1 MWRAFGV
8 SNIICGVLWN
18 DFALTFQIV
27 LLLAL
32 VLMHLVV
39 IGASGPRPLSMG
51 VRAAKGDQVYL
62 KSAEWRVLVSMEVPS
77 SDVDQQLDALNVRIQ
92 DSQLPGNFKVAFAV
106 RLDNLKS
113 RPVNF
118 RWRSTEGLTR
128 RKRGILNFVGEI
140 GQQLFGLA
148 TEKEVEELRLYIQKS
163 QQSQEALYIDIQN
176 LVAVVNDSVSAI
188 NVNSRNIQRLQTSLV
203 RAVEGTTLRLTIHE
217 AIGDLERAAYHR
229 DRQEDRWARARAT
242 LEQFTLTEEIFLPDY
257 LRQILRGEG
266 TKLPLEWYY

>member
-1 MWRAFGV
+1 MHFGV
-8 SNIICGVLWN
+8 FNTIRGVLWN
-18 DFALTFQIV
+18 DFASPFQIV
-27 LLLAL
+27 LLAL

-51 VRAAKGDQVYL
+51 VRAAKGDQIYL

-77 SDVDQQLDALNVRIQ
+77 SDVDHQLDALKARIQ
-92 DSQLPGNFKVAFAV
+92 ASQLAGNYKTAFYL
-106 RLDNLKS
+106 RLENLKS

-118 RWRSTEGLTR
+118 LWRPTEGLSR

-163 QQSQEALYIDIQN
+163 QQSQEALYLDVQN

-188 NVNSRNIQRLQTSLV
+188 NVNSRNIERLQTNLARV
-203 RAVEGTTLRLTIHE
+203 IQGTELRLTI
-217 AIGDLERAAYHR
+217 R
-229 DRQEDRWARARAT
+229 
-242 LEQFTLTEEIFLPDY
+242 
-257 LRQILRGEG
+257 
-266 TKLPLEWYY
+266 PLEVSKVPLCEGPEEVGTTLSWSMLVLSVS